1 MMVRW
6 KNKNPYLNFY
16 RETKRVVLSK
26 GSDEAKITVIS
37 QMITR
42 NYIGDWLFSHP
53 SHKYLGN
60 GVPQPG
66 DDVSQ
71 NPYYL
76 FLNHARS
83 VLRTQGS
90 ASEKISKITEE
101 LSWMSEDRLQDW
113 AYTA

>member
-16 RETKRVVLSK
+16 RETKRVVLAK
-26 GSDEAKITVIS
+26 ESDEAKIKLIS
-37 QMITR
+37 QMINRDYT
-42 NYIGDWLFSHP
+42 GDWLFSHP

-76 FLNHARS
+76 FLDHARS
-83 VLRTQGS
+83 VLRTQGNV
-90 ASEKISKITEE
+90 SEKVSKIAEE

>member
-1 MMVRW
+1 MMIRW

-16 RETKRVVLSK
+16 RETKRVILSK
-26 GSDEAKITVIS
+26 GSIDMKIDLIS
-37 QMITR
+37 HMS
-42 NYIGDWLFSHP
+42 NYDYAGDWLFSHP

-76 FLNHARS
+76 FLDHSRS

-90 ASEKISKITEE
+90 VSEKVNKIAAE

-113 AYTA
+113 AYTV

>member
-26 GSDEAKITVIS
+26 ESDESKIKLIS

-42 NYIGDWLFSHP
+42 NYTGDWLFSHP

-76 FLNHARS
+76 FLDHARS
-83 VLRTQGS
+83 VLRTQGNV
-90 ASEKISKITEE
+90 SEKVSKIAEE

-113 AYTA
+113 AYTV

>member
-26 GSDEAKITVIS
+26 ESDESKIKLIS

-42 NYIGDWLFSHP
+42 NYTGDWLFSHP

-76 FLNHARS
+76 FLDHARS
-83 VLRTQGS
+83 VLRTQGNV
-90 ASEKISKITEE
+90 SEKVSKIAEE

>member
-26 GSDEAKITVIS
+26 ESDELKIKLIS